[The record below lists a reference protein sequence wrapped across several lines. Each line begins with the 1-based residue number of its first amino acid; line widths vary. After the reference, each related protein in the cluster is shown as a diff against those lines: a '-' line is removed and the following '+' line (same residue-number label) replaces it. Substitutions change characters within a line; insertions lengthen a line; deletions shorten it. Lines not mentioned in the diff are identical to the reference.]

1 MLFTRQTKVGHVLR
15 RPGRSHAR
23 TAPPAMYQDRPR
35 ALCTWQGRA
44 GPARTHPRVFMV
56 RLKVAV
62 AAGVLAGGL
71 AMPSAAS
78 ADSAQVVYAWGDNS
92 QARPPEITVFWEQN
106 KIRTVRV

>member
-1 MLFTRQTKVGHVLR
+1 MPAPHRLPCIRTGRVPSA
-15 RPGRSHAR
+15 PGKAW
-23 TAPPAMYQDRPR
+23 QDRHER
-35 ALCTWQGRA
+35 IA
-44 GPARTHPRVFMV
+44 RVFMV